1 MVFPSVAR
9 MRIEGAGDSLV
20 LLEASVRR
28 GFWVR
33 KIEPRA
39 FWEVVVRR
47 VEREVK
53 NWGFVSISE
62 WVDEKGRRELGGF

>member
-1 MVFPSVAR
+1 MSPAFEAFGFGALVFPSVAR
-9 MRIEGAGDSLV
+9 MRIEGVALVESEESAG
-20 LLEASVRR
+20 RR

-39 FWEVVVRR
+39 FWDVVVRR

-53 NWGFVSISE
+53 NWV
-62 WVDEKGRRELGGF
+62 VC